1 MKNITLILALLC
13 SISGFCQEL
22 KYEAVVKLDSTVT
35 KDELYN
41 RARSWVR
48 KTFNKKNSII
58 EVDNKASGEIIAS
71 GIVDYRK
78 RKNYFGASCV
88 EGPVR
93 LTLSIYVKDG
103 RYKYVFHSF
112 DHKGSGGSGCRH
124 TDYGIITLDD
134 KAPKPSWGEP
144 RDKAWNDIKAFIS
157 ETVQLNVT
165 DLKEAMNKPHETSS
179 DW

>member
-1 MKNITLILALLC
+1 MKTILTILFCSLVIT
-13 SISGFCQEL
+13 ISGQEL
-22 KYEAVVKLDSTVT
+22 KYEEVVHVDSTAT
-35 KDELYN
+35 KDELYT

-48 KTFNKKNSII
+48 NTFNKKNSII
-58 EVDNKASGEIIAS
+58 EVDDKASGEITAS

-157 ETVQLNVT
+157 ETVLLNVS
-165 DLKEAMNKPHETSS
+165 DLKKAMNIQS
-179 DW
+179 DISKHW

>member
-1 MKNITLILALLC
+1 MKKILFVLAIILGVLVF
-13 SISGFCQEL
+13 SQEL
-22 KYEAVVKLDSTVT
+22 KYEEVVHVDSTAT
-35 KDELYN
+35 KEELYN

-157 ETVQLNVT
+157 ETVLLNVS
-165 DLKEAMNKPHETSS
+165 DLKKAMNIQS
-179 DW
+179 DISKDW